1 MLCLVII
8 DLMVEMMS
16 LKFLLVVIV
25 VVFIIKVMF
34 NFGNFDVVGKNK

>member
-34 NFGNFDVVGKNK
+34 NFGNFDVVGKDK